1 MEKSFHLNYHLHS
14 INTTF
19 FFLNIRV
26 PPEHK
31 PGTYFKISKTL
42 FFLKRR
48 SLHMLERWRM
58 QRWKKI
64 KKTFEW
70 KLQKEKK
77 NSFLLNCFNFLLFIH
92 LILFIHSCWHTT
104 DVYTC
109 IQTITIFYFFIF
121 QGLKWASVLFFSLLQ
136 RPSWNITQA
145 LFFFLKF
152 VMHRE

>member
-1 MEKSFHLNYHLHS
+1 MVFYPKSIKTFCWKNGKIISPQLSSSFHQYN
-14 INTTF
+14 I

-31 PGTYFKISKTL
+31 PGTYFEISKT
-42 FFLKRR
+42 FLKKEAFTCWSAEGCSDEKRSRKPSSESYRR
-48 SLHMLERWRM
+48 
-58 QRWKKI
+58 K
-64 KKTFEW
+64 
-70 KLQKEKK
+70 KK

-121 QGLKWASVLFFSLLQ
+121 QGLK
-136 RPSWNITQA
+136 
-145 LFFFLKF
+145 
-152 VMHRE
+152 

>member
-31 PGTYFKISKTL
+31 PGTYFEISKT
-42 FFLKRR
+42 FFFKKKKPSHVGALKDAA
-48 SLHMLERWRM
+48 M
-58 QRWKKI
+58 KKDQENLRV
-64 KKTFEW
+64 KVTEG
-70 KLQKEKK
+70 EKK